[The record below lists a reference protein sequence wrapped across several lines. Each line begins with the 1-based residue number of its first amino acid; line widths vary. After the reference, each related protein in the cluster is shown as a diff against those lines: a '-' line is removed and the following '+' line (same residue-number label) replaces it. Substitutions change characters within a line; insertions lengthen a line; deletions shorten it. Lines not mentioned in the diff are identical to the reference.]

1 MRREFERRFVMAI
14 GNPDACSKSKHS
26 FACSTPETR
35 ESIWIREQAKKGGLI
50 MASPASFAKH
60 PIHPMLVALPIG
72 LWIFSLVS
80 DVIYLMKWGG
90 AVFND
95 VAFYTMA
102 GGIVTALVAAVP
114 GFIDYLSLP
123 KGKIKTIAV
132 WHMRINLAVF
142 VLFAINLW
150 LRRDATPGAAVPVWL
165 SVVGVV
171 LLGVS
176 GWLGGELVYVHGVAV
191 EPQSSAEEIAR
202 QRETTKR
209 AA

>member
-1 MRREFERRFVMAI
+1 M
-14 GNPDACSKSKHS
+14 
-26 FACSTPETR
+26 T
-35 ESIWIREQAKKGGLI
+35 
-50 MASPASFAKH
+50 SPASIAKH

-90 AVFND
+90 VVFND

-102 GGIVTALVAAVP
+102 GGIVTALLAAVP

-123 KGKIKTIAV
+123 KGKVKTMAV
-132 WHMRINLAVF
+132 WHMRINLAIVA
-142 VLFAINLW
+142 LFAVNFW
-150 LRRDATPGAAVPVWL
+150 LRRDATPGAALPIWL
-165 SVVGVV
+165 SVIGIA

-191 EPQSSAEEIAR
+191 ETQPGAK
-202 QRETTKR
+202 ETATQPEMPRR